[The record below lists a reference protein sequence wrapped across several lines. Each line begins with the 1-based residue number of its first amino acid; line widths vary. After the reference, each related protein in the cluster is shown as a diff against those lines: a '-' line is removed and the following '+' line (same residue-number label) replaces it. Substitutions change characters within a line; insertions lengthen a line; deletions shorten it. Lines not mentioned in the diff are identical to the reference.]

1 MTSQEYTEQAAL
13 ALAPS
18 FRERFDFTHDD
29 HPKLFAELT
38 WKVAKALS
46 AKRDSELPK
55 LPERKEEPLKI
66 QWSKNPP
73 AAPDLYIG
81 EHQVG
86 DIATAPAAERP
97 EQPSLINRIK
107 AKVGKKGGS
116 T

>member
-55 LPERKEEPLKI
+55 LPERKEEPL
-66 QWSKNPP
+66 PP
-73 AAPDLYIG
+73 SSPAVPDLASD
-81 EHQVG
+81 HRPG
-86 DIATAPAAERP
+86 DVA
-97 EQPSLINRIK
+97 EQPEPSFLHRMK
-107 AKVGKKGGS
+107 AKVGKKGGAA
-116 T
+116 